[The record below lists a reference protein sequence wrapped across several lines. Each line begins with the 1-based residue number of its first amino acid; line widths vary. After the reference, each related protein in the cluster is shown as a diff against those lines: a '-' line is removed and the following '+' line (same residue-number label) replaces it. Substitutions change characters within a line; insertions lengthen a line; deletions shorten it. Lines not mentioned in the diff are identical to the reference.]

1 MMGKRSPQA
10 PIFAAGRLYPD
21 YVGRDTLYG
30 ITYPNR
36 LLCSMECIP

>member
-10 PIFAAGRLYPD
+10 RMFAADQVYLD

-30 ITYPNR
+30 HR
-36 LLCSMECIP
+36 R